1 MSKAL
6 VFFNASVIIAGTL
19 SPNGGS
25 AKLLSWVK
33 RGKIHGII
41 SEVILNEVLKH
52 SDKIKKDEEIL
63 TNEIFKVN
71 FKIIKPPNNLN
82 LKFEKMVV
90 DPGDVHVL
98 TSALESKVKYL
109 ATLDAKH
116 ILSLSDKIKDFEIV
130 TPGQLIKKFR

>member
-1 MSKAL
+1 MSKAF

-25 AKLLSWVK
+25 AKLLSCVK

-71 FKIIKPPNNLN
+71 FKIIKPPNKLN

-109 ATLDAKH
+109 VTLDTKH

-130 TPGQLIKKFR
+130 TPGQLIKKFK